1 MAMSTPAKPKT
12 GRALEFEQAIADV
25 ICVRLAEG
33 ESLRAI
39 CRDPELP
46 AMSTVMKWLNVVPTF
61 AEQYA
66 RARELQADAIFDEA
80 LDIADTA
87 GLTNE
92 RIAKARLQ
100 IDTRK
105 WMAGKMRP
113 KKYGDKH
120 IVGADPENPLPTPVA
135 NIDVTSLAKALRIAK
150 AAPAAE
156 DDGKDV
162 L

>member
-1 MAMSTPAKPKT
+1 MAMDTPAKPKL
-12 GRALEFEQAIADV
+12 GRPSSFNQKTADL

-39 CRDPELP
+39 CRDAEMP
-46 AMSTVMKWLNVVPTF
+46 AMATVMKWLNDVPAF

-120 IVGADPENPLPTPVA
+120 IVGADPENPLPAAQV
-135 NIDVTSLAKALRIAK
+135 NVDVSALAKALRTSK
-150 AAPAAE
+150 SAPDTE
-156 DDGKDV
+156 DGSGV